1 MELFVDKCDL
11 VFRKI
16 MRKRINV
23 WVYDEYL
30 ENIGVVYKI
39 GVIIN
44 LIKGYIFSLE
54 YYDKFKDE
62 NNRDYIFF
70 VQGIG
75 NCFFKDGDSGFFV
88 FFRFRKNY
96 VDVFG
101 MVFGSNLE
109 VYDEDSEDENVGYN
123 FEFGGSKSLEM
134 EEMELSFIKQD
145 DKLIIY
151 MFVFK
156 VMDDDFEG
164 ILFCYCI
171 IIVLEFFK
179 RS

>member
-1 MELFVDKCDL
+1 
-11 VFRKI
+11 
-16 MRKRINV
+16 
-23 WVYDEYL
+23 
-30 ENIGVVYKI
+30 
-39 GVIIN
+39 
-44 LIKGYIFSLE
+44 
-54 YYDKFKDE
+54 
-62 NNRDYIFF
+62 
-70 VQGIG
+70 
-75 NCFFKDGDSGFFV
+75 
-88 FFRFRKNY
+88 
-96 VDVFG
+96 

-123 FEFGGSKSLEM
+123 FELGGSKSLEM

-164 ILFCYCI
+164 ILLCYCV